1 MINKCESNLCISV
14 LVRCLEL
21 GFKIESLKVYE
32 KGSSAQSNR
41 PQKWWQQWDGIFYIP
56 QEIPSDKKP
65 NINQTYLDWSL

>member
-1 MINKCESNLCISV
+1 MNRNLGTKSNPLKFMKRVKC
-14 LVRCLEL
+14 
-21 GFKIESLKVYE
+21 
-32 KGSSAQSNR
+32 AQSNR